1 MKEQIE
7 FLKKYCKFES
17 YSCYVILAVARKK
30 DNVNITNSQEVTFK
44 EVLYKDE
51 HIERKYSRIYNTCQ
65 NYKNVDGEK
74 LNFYIYLSVNPR
86 DTKKCYWKFVNELM
100 SIGEEL
106 TKDIQKESQL
116 ARLDK
121 RWLSVLM
128 KPECKFSRNMFM
140 LDVDTKDSVKL
151 ELITYCLIYIS
162 GNKEIWKIETKN
174 GWHYIT
180 PLFNRLKFEELIKDK
195 KLDNIV
201 EVKPDDL
208 LFLTRIE
215 K

>member
-140 LDVDTKDSVKL
+140 LDVDTKDKDK
-151 ELITYCLIYIS
+151 INQIS
-162 GNKEIWKIETKN
+162 EIIGKVTFVLKMYKRETKN
-174 GWHYIT
+174 GWHLIT
-180 PLFNRLKFEELIKDK
+180 KPFNKKEFTDLIDM
-195 KLDNIV
+195 V
-201 EVKPDDL
+201 EVKTDDL